1 MKRIVLL
8 LIALLAMG
16 SEINAQ
22 TRFEKAKVAIRNYL
36 RENLDDYKSYEP
48 VRYSKLDSLF
58 TSIEDDFSFNVE
70 FDRVHNCTQRL
81 KELGLDLSVNES
93 DERID
98 RMIASANS
106 ILAQIEA
113 EPNKYVVGAATNF
126 KLQKI
131 ELESLKRYNS
141 YLKKAMDNF
150 KPKFVGW
157 KMKHKFRSKNTYGG
171 TTLGEYLFEFDK
183 NIKVINMKYI
193 EE

>member
-8 LIALLAMG
+8 LMAVLAMG

-126 KLQKI
+126 KLQ
-131 ELESLKRYNS
+131 
-141 YLKKAMDNF
+141 
-150 KPKFVGW
+150 
-157 KMKHKFRSKNTYGG
+157 
-171 TTLGEYLFEFDK
+171 
-183 NIKVINMKYI
+183 
-193 EE
+193 

>member
-8 LIALLAMG
+8 LIAVLAMG

-106 ILAQIEA
+106 ILAQI
-113 EPNKYVVGAATNF
+113 
-126 KLQKI
+126 
-131 ELESLKRYNS
+131 
-141 YLKKAMDNF
+141 
-150 KPKFVGW
+150 
-157 KMKHKFRSKNTYGG
+157 
-171 TTLGEYLFEFDK
+171 
-183 NIKVINMKYI
+183 
-193 EE
+193 